1 MDPDEVQRRRAERKE
16 RQRRRRRANSIQGS
30 NTIGR
35 QNCKN
40 VDEKITS
47 GNCDLADSPLRSLIA
62 SPNIQAEDEYHSPT
76 SSTKRLMYN
85 KPCQIDTNDLSLE
98 EPEAQKSLLN
108 KTTSQVGGDCNY
120 RDIFTPHI
128 LSCLKDGITNLLS
141 INS

>member
-1 MDPDEVQRRRAERKE
+1 MVLDPDEVQRRRAERKE

-47 GNCDLADSPLRSLIA
+47 GDHNLSQSPLHSLITP
-62 SPNIQAEDEYHSPT
+62 PNIQAEETYHSPT

-85 KPCQIDTNDLSLE
+85 KPCQIITNHLSLE

-108 KTTSQVGGDCNY
+108 KTTSQVGDDYNY
-120 RDIFTPHI
+120 RDI
-128 LSCLKDGITNLLS
+128 
-141 INS
+141 

>member
-1 MDPDEVQRRRAERKE
+1 MILDPDEVQRRRAERKE

-35 QNCKN
+35 HCKN

-47 GNCDLADSPLRSLIA
+47 GNCDLVDSPLRSLIA

-108 KTTSQVGGDCNY
+108 KTTSQVGDDYNY
-120 RDIFTPHI
+120 RDIYTPPI
-128 LSCLKDGITNLLS
+128 RLKVGITNLLS